1 MQNYNK
7 KRNKQTNREIFMEK
21 NGISERFGLLVKAL
35 ELNANKLSKVLGG
48 STSKY
53 YKLLDGESNPNFDT
67 TNGLLEKFPQISAEW
82 FIRGKGEMFVD
93 NFSMQTNTVSK
104 DAIITQQ
111 EKRIGELEANEV
123 FYKNIIETITGKKF
137 KGVSIAKLGFKIQ
150 SNIVD
155 LQNDFALMAV
165 ASFDRNTRGDC

>member
-1 MQNYNK
+1 
-7 KRNKQTNREIFMEK
+7 MEK

-82 FIRGKGEMFVD
+82 FIRGKGEMFTD
-93 NFSMQTNTVSK
+93 SFSMQTNTVSK
-104 DAIITQQ
+104 DAIIIQQ
-111 EKRIGELEANEV
+111 EKRIGELEANEI

-137 KGVSIAKLGFKIQ
+137 KGVSTQAKLGLRIQ
-150 SNIVD
+150 ANIVNMKD
-155 LQNDFALMAV
+155 DMALMAIG
-165 ASFDRNTRGDC
+165 SFDNNVYGMA